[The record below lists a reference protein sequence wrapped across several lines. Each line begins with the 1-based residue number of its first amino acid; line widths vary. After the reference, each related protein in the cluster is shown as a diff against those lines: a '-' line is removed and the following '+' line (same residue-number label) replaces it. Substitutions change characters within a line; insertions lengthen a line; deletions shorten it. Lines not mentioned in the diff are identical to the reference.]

1 MGKRK
6 IPLKIW
12 LFWHTGIRI
21 KIPACTMSSLNFLR
35 RDCAPLNVGALSLCT
50 SNTKQHQAQPPWH
63 HASKQKI
70 QDLWLSLR
78 VYRSS
83 SSQNFEGSILG
94 SFQFNA
100 LKQAT
105 VLWKGYKTGSP
116 ALPLEFFKNITFSIT
131 QSLDACGC
139 QYWIHHGWCSSNK
152 KGCVSCVITL
162 HGWRTLKIPG
172 TRERQM
178 KWFGP
183 DCLGLKHPWVCRW
196 TPLYVVSFV
205 ALILQKR
212 LLWAKSLKE
221 ISEGGEWTLLSDFL
235 YLIKRRSSKVPPN
248 PCHRRFKTNSS
259 HLKKGP
265 TTHNSWEL
273 VSMSLRLCDLHFSQH
288 GVDGRKPWLS
298 LRSPLMRW
306 EINAALKCC
315 TLGVLCCL
323 ISFHSTLPDPKII
336 SSKSTSELHTKRV
349 TNCIACSSESS
360 NFRALR
366 LLFHDIHTLPTHV
379 HRAQKK
385 ISTKPRTRPTI
396 WKQSSYLAAVA
407 WQILKVKV
415 EIKNNRSHHNFWVF
429 FESKKTP
436 NQNNKPALRYICLSL
451 PPINKTTLIPFHL
464 HTGSRTAAGMSESC
478 GGTTDA
484 PDCAGE
490 NAGASTNLT
499 NDNDLITSNY
509 IALWI
514 HPTDLSQQLDMFKKC
529 SSVSKPKKEP

>member
-1 MGKRK
+1 MAVLAYWHSHQNSGVYNELTKFSPKRLR
-6 IPLKIW
+6 PPRRW
-12 LFWHTGIRI
+12 
-21 KIPACTMSSLNFLR
+21 SSL
-35 RDCAPLNVGALSLCT
+35 ALHV
-50 SNTKQHQAQPPWH
+50 QHQAAPSAATMAPCEQTKNWR
-63 HASKQKI
+63 
-70 QDLWLSLR
+70 SLIELESLQIFIFTKLR
-78 VYRSS
+78 
-83 SSQNFEGSILG
+83 GD
-94 SFQFNA
+94 QFLVPSNSTP

-105 VLWKGYKTGSP
+105 VLWKGYKTDSP

-407 WQILKVKV
+407 WQILKVEGRNKKQQISSQFLGLFW
-415 EIKNNRSHHNFWVF
+415 IKKNTKPKQQASFAVHLP
-429 FESKKTP
+429 ESTTNK
-436 NQNNKPALRYICLSL
+436 QNNIDSFSSSHWEQNCCWDVRELWWYHWCTRLRWRECWSL
-451 PPINKTTLIPFHL
+451 NQSHKWQW
-464 HTGSRTAAGMSESC
+464 
-478 GGTTDA
+478 
-484 PDCAGE
+484 
-490 NAGASTNLT
+490 
-499 NDNDLITSNY
+499 SN
-509 IALWI
+509 
-514 HPTDLSQQLDMFKKC
+514 HQ
-529 SSVSKPKKEP
+529 